1 MSELKIGDLVF
12 YKNYFCMITAITP
25 INSST
30 DNRYDKLSL
39 IRKFRCDGSSIK
51 KSSWVGWEYRSYTSH
66 PDELFIKTINRN
78 DELFKIYKSIV

>member
-25 INSST
+25 INSS
-30 DNRYDKLSL
+30 
-39 IRKFRCDGSSIK
+39 RKFRCDGSSIK
-51 KSSWVGWEYRSYTSH
+51 KSSWVGWEYRCYTSH

-78 DELFKIYKSIV
+78 DELLKIYKSIV

>member
-51 KSSWVGWEYRSYTSH
+51 
-66 PDELFIKTINRN
+66 TINRN
-78 DELFKIYKSIV
+78 DELLKIYKSIV